1 MSRPKINMGGTVRYS
16 SDDGLT
22 FLVVIGKGPEAR
34 AMPLDFGI
42 PPNTN
47 NWPGL
52 GPRPKYP
59 ERPKPIPSSWH
70 VSDDERQARLAAQRV
85 AEEDWKR
92 AEEQWRIDATAY
104 DKALHS
110 DPAYR
115 QAAESFIELQR
126 REPQELSDFGLW
138 VYRDKVIS
146 FVSDEHEALRD
157 KANDALAIKHFILR
171 KERSYE
177 KVKRE
182 VEALENMERLQGVA
196 REPIP
201 ESVRLF
207 VWQRDK
213 GQCVKC
219 GSRERLEFD
228 HIIPVVAGGSSTERN
243 VQLLCEWC
251 NRAKGSTI

>member
-1 MSRPKINMGGTVRYS
+1 MSLPKINIGGSVRYS

-22 FLVVIGKGPEAR
+22 FLVVIGKGPAAR
-34 AMPLDFGI
+34 AMPLDLGI

-59 ERPKPIPSSWH
+59 ERPKPIPSSGRE
-70 VSDDERQARLAAQRV
+70 SDDERQARLAAQRM
-85 AEEDWKR
+85 AEEEWKR
-92 AEEQWRIDATAY
+92 AEDEWRINATAY
-104 DKALHS
+104 NKALYS
-110 DPAYR
+110 DPTYR
-115 QAAESFIELQR
+115 QAAERFIELQR

-146 FVSDEHEALRD
+146 FVPDEHEALRN
-157 KANDALAIKHFILR
+157 KANDILAIKHVILR
-171 KERSYE
+171 QERSHE

-182 VEALENMERLQGVA
+182 VEALENMERLQGPG

-219 GSRERLEFD
+219 GARERLEFD
-228 HIIPVVAGGSSTERN
+228 HIIPVVAGGSNTERN
-243 VQLLCEWC
+243 VQLLCEPC
-251 NRAKGSTI
+251 NRAKGSTV